1 MSHLADR
8 IRRFAAQQS
17 LWTPDT
23 RIVAA
28 VSGGS
33 DSVALFHLLRQLADR
48 GGLRLAG
55 LVHLHHHLRGEAA
68 DGDAAFCRDLA
79 TRAGIPVVIGNADVP
94 TLARQ
99 AGVSLEVAGRDA
111 RQQFYRD
118 ALAALRATRV
128 AVAHTRDD
136 QAETVLLRL
145 ARGAG
150 ATGLAGIAP
159 RRDHLVRPLL
169 ELTREELRSYLIATN
184 EGWREDATNADSAI
198 PRNRIRHH
206 VLPQLRALNLQ
217 ADAAIARAADIL
229 RTDASFLDELANEA
243 ANRIVTVGAGPP
255 PRPEAAS
262 ARSRRSSLDGS
273 RAEADGAQ
281 RVVIDAIELMQ
292 LPLALAR
299 RVALRALETANPSR
313 TYGLE
318 EAHVL
323 CEVAAGGAGASLAG
337 LEMERFGADVVL
349 LKKVPGVPG
358 VPRVPEVLAEP
369 FELQLAIPGAV
380 DAPHGRWTLSASGP
394 VSRLAA
400 QAEAGQVLVD
410 ASMVG
415 PSLIVRPRRP
425 GDRLHPLGAPGSKK
439 VQDVFVDRKI
449 PRDVRDREP
458 IVTDEM
464 GRIVWVAGQ
473 VLAEAFRVTPL
484 TTTVV
489 VLTLRRQ

>member
-79 TRAGIPVVIGNADVP
+79 ARAGIPVVIGNADVP

-118 ALAALRATRV
+118 AMATLRATRV

-150 ATGLAGIAP
+150 PTGLGGIAP

-184 EGWREDATNADSAI
+184 EAWREDATNADSAI
-198 PRNRIRHH
+198 PRNRVRHH

-229 RTDASFLDELANEA
+229 RTDAAFLDELANEA
-243 ANRIVTVGAGPP
+243 AVRIVGTDGPGGAGKAGGP
-255 PRPEAAS
+255 
-262 ARSRRSSLDGS
+262 DGAG
-273 RAEADGAQ
+273 RVVVDAEALA
-281 RVVIDAIELMQ
+281 R

-318 EAHVL
+318 EAHLL

-349 LKKVPGVPG
+349 LKKVPGVP
-358 VPRVPEVLAEP
+358 EVLAEP
-369 FELQLAIPGAV
+369 FALQLAIPGAV

-410 ASMVG
+410 ASKVG

-449 PRDVRDREP
+449 PRDARDREP

>member
-1 MSHLADR
+1 MSHLVDR

-17 LWTPDT
+17 LWSADT
-23 RIVAA
+23 RVVVA

-33 DSVALFHLLRQLADR
+33 DSVALFHLLRELADL
-48 GGLRLAG
+48 GDLRLAG
-55 LVHLHHHLRGEAA
+55 LIHLHHHIRGDAA
-68 DGDAAFCRDLA
+68 DADAAFCRDLA
-79 TRAGIPVVIGNADVP
+79 ARAGVPAVIGEADVP
-94 TLARQ
+94 ALAARD
-99 AGVSLEVAGRDA
+99 GVSLEVAGREA
-111 RQQFYRD
+111 RQQFYFD
-118 ALAALRATRV
+118 ALSAFPATAL

-145 ARGAG
+145 TRGAG
-150 ATGLAGIAP
+150 PTGLSGIAP

-169 ELTREELRSYLIATN
+169 EVTRAELRSYLNAIK
-184 EGWREDATNADSAI
+184 EEWREDATNADSAI

-206 VLPQLRALNLQ
+206 VLPHLRELNAQ
-217 ADAAIARAADIL
+217 ADAAIARAADIF
-229 RTDASFLDELANEA
+229 RTDATFLDELANEA
-243 ANRIVTVGAGPP
+243 AGKLVRLEGTRVRVDAAGL
-255 PRPEAAS
+255 E
-262 ARSRRSSLDGS
+262 
-273 RAEADGAQ
+273 
-281 RVVIDAIELMQ
+281 Q

-313 TYGLE
+313 AYGLE
-318 EAHVL
+318 EAQLL
-323 CEVAAGGAGASLAG
+323 CEMVAGGAGASLAG
-337 LEMERFGADVVL
+337 LDMERFGPDVVL
-349 LKKVPGVPG
+349 LR
-358 VPRVPEVLAEP
+358 RVADVASGFSRTVAPAGP
-369 FELQLAIPGAV
+369 FELQLSIPGAV
-380 DAPHGRWTLSASGP
+380 DAPHGRWTLTASGP
-394 VSRLAA
+394 VSRH
-400 QAEAGQVLVD
+400 QAHAEVGQVLVD
-410 ASMVG
+410 ASTVG

-449 PRDVRDREP
+449 PRDARDREP